1 MREKLHIVIIVILVL
16 IIVLSILAQARR
28 FRFRS
33 TTESFDN
40 NSCKIVSQL
49 NCAPGKWQC
58 IDDIPARVVKDGTIE
73 FLNQTAWD
81 QSQPNM
87 AENCRSFIATMNMP
101 NLPAF
106 GSNIYEN
113 LVSTCTQE
121 CSDQSSSCYHALVN
135 MPVLN
140 NCQPSITSTV
150 AAS

>member
-1 MREKLHIVIIVILVL
+1 MREKLRIVLIVTLVL
-16 IIVLSILAQARR
+16 VIAFSILAQARR
-28 FRFRS
+28 SS
-33 TTESFDN
+33 TKESFND

-58 IDDIPARVVKDGTIE
+58 IDDIPARVDKDGTIE
-73 FLNQTAWD
+73 FLNQTAWN

-113 LVSTCTQE
+113 QVSTCTQE

-150 AAS
+150 ATI